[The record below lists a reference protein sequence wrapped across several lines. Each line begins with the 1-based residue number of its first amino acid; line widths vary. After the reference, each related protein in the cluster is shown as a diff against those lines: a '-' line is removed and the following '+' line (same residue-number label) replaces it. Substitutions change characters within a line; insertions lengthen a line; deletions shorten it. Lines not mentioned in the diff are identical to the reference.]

1 MFDAGRSPAPLM
13 SNPRAD
19 RVKEAAKLAGRSAR
33 LKTGRFLAEGPQSVR
48 EALIAHRD
56 ALAEGRPGV
65 VVEAYA
71 TQACL
76 DRLPELAQLAEQTT
90 LRLATDEVL
99 AAMAD
104 TVTPQGIVAVC
115 RIQSPSL
122 EDVLA
127 AGPKLLAVMCEVR
140 DPGNAG
146 TILRAADSAGAD
158 AVILTASSVDI
169 HNPKAVRSTVG
180 SLFHLPVVSGVDFTE
195 LSLRLH
201 EAGIT
206 VLAADGYGSEDLD
219 ALQDSSALRRLEPA
233 AETAKVPGPRLEDPS
248 AWLFGNEAQGL
259 SDAELEAADFRVAVP
274 VYGQAESLNVGTA
287 ATVCLY
293 ASARAQN
300 R

>member
-1 MFDAGRSPAPLM
+1 MFDAGRPPAPLM

-33 LKTGRFLAEGPQSVR
+33 LKTGRFLAEGPQAVR
-48 EALIAHRD
+48 EALIAHRA

-76 DRLPELAQLAEQTT
+76 DRLPELAELADQATV
-90 LRLATDEVL
+90 RLATDEVL

-104 TVTPQGIVAVC
+104 TVSPQGIVAVC

-122 EDVLA
+122 EEVLA
-127 AGPKLLAVMCEVR
+127 ARPKLLAVMCEVR

-180 SLFHLPVVSGVDFTE
+180 SLFHLPVVSGVDFAE
-195 LSLRLH
+195 LSSRLH
-201 EAGIT
+201 DAGIT
-206 VLAADGYGSEDLD
+206 ILAADGYGSQDLD
-219 ALQDSSALRRLEPA
+219 ALQDSSALRRLAPA
-233 AETAKVPGPRLEDPS
+233 ADAADAGPRLEDPS

-259 SDAELEAADFRVAVP
+259 AEDELAAADYRVAVP

>member
-1 MFDAGRSPAPLM
+1 MHDAGRSAAPLM

-33 LKTGRFLAEGPQSVR
+33 LKTGRFLAEGPQAVR
-48 EALIAHRD
+48 EALIAHRA

-76 DRLPELAQLAEQTT
+76 DRLPELAELADQAT

-104 TVTPQGIVAVC
+104 TVSPQGIVAVC

-122 EDVLA
+122 EEVLA
-127 AGPKLLAVMCEVR
+127 ARPKLLAVMCEVR

-180 SLFHLPVVSGVDFTE
+180 SLFHLPVVSGVDFAE
-195 LSLRLH
+195 LSSRLH

-206 VLAADGYGSEDLD
+206 ILAADGYGSQDLD
-219 ALQDSSALRRLEPA
+219 ALQDSSALRRLAPA
-233 AETAKVPGPRLEDPS
+233 ADAADAGPRLEDPS

-259 SDAELEAADFRVAVP
+259 AEDELAAADYRVAVP